1 MYLDKITIL
10 NFKNITEAT
19 LEFSPR
25 VNCFLG
31 LNGMGKSNLLEAI
44 HYLSFA
50 RSFSSLSDSAL
61 IQHSKDMMLVQGHYT
76 MNSGVEE
83 NISCGAVK
91 GKRKVL
97 KRNGKEYG
105 KLSEHIGQFPLVVV
119 APQDSFLIS
128 GTGEERRKLLDVVI
142 SQSDKTYLSQLIRY
156 NKALE
161 QRNKMLRIGF
171 RDKLLY
177 DSIEAQMEDA
187 ANAIHQTRNHWVSM
201 ISPIFAKY
209 YTLIAATGEIAG
221 IDYKSILN
229 TSSMKDVFE
238 SRRTKDETL
247 GYTSQG
253 IHRDDLEMTLGD
265 YGIRRLGSQGQIKT
279 YTIALRF
286 AIFEFLKQQSTATP
300 LLLLDDIFDKLDAD
314 RVSRIME
321 VVSHK
326 NVFGQIFIT
335 DTNRKHL
342 DKILKHIGGDYKL
355 LNVENGCFTPL
366 TNDNHEA

>member
-44 HYLSFA
+44 HYLSFT

-61 IQHSKDMMLVQGHYT
+61 IQHGKDMMLVQGHYT
-76 MNSGVEE
+76 MSSGVEE

-97 KRNGKEYG
+97 KRNGKEYS

-238 SRRTKDETL
+238 SRRTKDEAL

-326 NVFGQIFIT
+326 DVFGQIFIT

-342 DKILKHIGGDYKL
+342 DEILKHIGSDYKL